1 MELFHDAV
9 EEHDAAEEEEFMEQM
24 HEDRQDDEYETFCN
38 EDNWDRSDD
47 DEAPSNKPPLK
58 QPKFQS
64 SEYVPIAALRS
75 RETTVASFEGGFVP
89 TIWHGPKKQRTDQTE
104 RMCFCQW

>member
-64 SEYVPIAALRS
+64 SEYVPIAALPS
-75 RETTVASFEGGFVP
+75 RENTVASFEGGFVP
-89 TIWHGPKKQRTDQTE
+89 TIWHGPKKY
-104 RMCFCQW
+104 